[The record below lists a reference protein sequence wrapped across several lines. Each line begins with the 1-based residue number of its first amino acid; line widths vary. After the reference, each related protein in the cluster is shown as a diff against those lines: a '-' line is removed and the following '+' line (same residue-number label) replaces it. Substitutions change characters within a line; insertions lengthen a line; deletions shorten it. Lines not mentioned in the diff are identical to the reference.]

1 MSPKIARRLSR
12 ANHHTPLR
20 SSAWIYPSSC
30 HWADGTTR
38 RACPGNR
45 WKSRDRPGRPRICPR
60 WWGRAWLCPTCSCL
74 QTPAKSTVLLTRI
87 SRRLCLFFVN
97 GDWASPAHLAELSVS
112 STMAHGSTAAS
123 LTNELVD
130 EDDEEPFSTSPS
142 VWSAEFCF
150 SHRIRASQLQ
160 VHSPGSWFAEL
171 RRVPFWL
178 FTATPRTRQVG
189 CDWQREPWTRQ
200 GPFIVDLIFT
210 INVITWWV
218 RYFIT
223 SIELSLSTQIR
234 SFFWVFPSS
243 FFYFGHPSYE
253 MLYVSHQRN
262 SIAKQR
268 CSIPS
273 RQWRWISQWSF
284 FTSSFPE
291 KKNETRKWSKQW
303 TSLFS
308 FTRGHRLITPL
319 VGESFIISVDVCID
333 LAQWWK
339 YDMNLKWTIKLSPI
353 FSS

>member
-234 SFFWVFPSS
+234 SFFLVFPSS
-243 FFYFGHPSYE
+243 FFLFRSSKLWNALRFPSTKFHSETKMFHSEQTMAMDLAVVILYF
-253 MLYVSHQRN
+253 V
-262 SIAKQR
+262 
-268 CSIPS
+268 
-273 RQWRWISQWSF
+273 ISWKKTKRGNDQSNGRA
-284 FTSSFPE
+284 SFP
-291 KKNETRKWSKQW
+291 
-303 TSLFS
+303 SLGV
-308 FTRGHRLITPL
+308 T
-319 VGESFIISVDVCID
+319 D
-333 LAQWWK
+333 
-339 YDMNLKWTIKLSPI
+339 
-353 FSS
+353 